1 MKINNLFSL
10 KGKTVIIT
18 GAAGLLGKNYA
29 QALSEAGANLAL
41 LDKDKKS
48 LEELNQSLQG
58 GQKSICINCDIS
70 SEKNIVEATNKI
82 VSEFKGPFVLIN
94 NAAIDS
100 KVSLDGKEEN
110 FNRLENFPL
119 DTWTDELNIG
129 LTAAMLFCKHLGP
142 IMAEQGGGL
151 ILNISSDLGIISP
164 DQRLYRLENIEES
177 KQNVKPVS
185 YSVIKHALIGL
196 TKYVATYWAK
206 DGVRCN
212 AIAPGGVFSNQ
223 PNEFVTKLESLIP
236 LGRMAEEDEYS
247 GLIVFLCSDASSYIN
262 GETIVIDGGR
272 SIW

>member
-100 KVSLDGKEEN
+100 KVSLDG
-110 FNRLENFPL
+110 
-119 DTWTDELNIG
+119 
-129 LTAAMLFCKHLGP
+129 
-142 IMAEQGGGL
+142 
-151 ILNISSDLGIISP
+151 
-164 DQRLYRLENIEES
+164 
-177 KQNVKPVS
+177 
-185 YSVIKHALIGL
+185 
-196 TKYVATYWAK
+196 
-206 DGVRCN
+206 
-212 AIAPGGVFSNQ
+212 
-223 PNEFVTKLESLIP
+223 
-236 LGRMAEEDEYS
+236 
-247 GLIVFLCSDASSYIN
+247 
-262 GETIVIDGGR
+262 
-272 SIW
+272 